1 MRLEGI
7 HHITAITGHAQRNV
21 DFYAGVLGLR
31 LVKKTVNQDDPTV
44 YHLFYAD
51 EAGSP
56 GADLTFF
63 EYPGAAP
70 GRAGAGMVHR
80 IAWRVGSP
88 EAIDFWEGRLG
99 ERGVSSERV
108 DGGLRFAD
116 PEGLEHELR
125 ISDAADAPLIADHP
139 EVPAEVALQGFD
151 GARAYAGNPAAS
163 LGLLE
168 DALGFAPTGDG
179 WEVRGEERG
188 GLWAYDAP
196 HERPGRA
203 GGGGGGDPAHVGRLA
218 AGEQVTHGPPLA
230 SRAQGGQD
238 VGQQAGSRLDHLGAQ
253 LVQGPEDLAVLGQL
267 GLAAQAGLDVAP
279 ELQVGHVLTVDDP
292 GQGGGDGVARGP
304 ASPMQAGPAENR
316 ALGQPARPHGPS
328 PLRAWGTAVPSA
340 CGEPGAGAPSPPPR

>member
-70 GRAGAGMVHR
+70 GQAGAGMVHR
-80 IAWRVGSP
+80 IVWRVASA

-99 ERGVSSERV
+99 DRGVSSERI
-108 DGGLRFAD
+108 DGALRFAD

-125 ISDAADAPLIADHP
+125 VSNAQDAPLIADHP

-151 GARAYAGNPAAS
+151 GARAYAGEPERSRS
-163 LGLLE
+163 LIE
-168 DALGFAPTGDG
+168 EALGFQPAADG

-188 GLWAYDAP
+188 GLWAYDP
-196 HERPGRA
+196 PPERPGRA
-203 GGGGGGDPAHVGRLA
+203 GGGTVHHIAWASTMEDHEEWGRRAAEGGARPTPVIDRFWFHSIYFREPSGVLFEIATL
-218 AGEQVTHGPPLA
+218 GPGFTTDEPLE
-230 SRAQGGQD
+230 
-238 VGQQAGSRLDHLGAQ
+238 HLGEK
-253 LVQGPEDLAVLGQL
+253 LVL
-267 GLAAQAGLDVAP
+267 
-279 ELQVGHVLTVDDP
+279 
-292 GQGGGDGVARGP
+292 
-304 ASPMQAGPAENR
+304 
-316 ALGQPARPHGPS
+316 
-328 PLRAWGTAVPSA
+328 
-340 CGEPGAGAPSPPPR
+340 PPRFEPQREQIEAHLTPIENPRAAVR